1 MKSVK
6 VGKFDIFA
14 VYSYVKGMAEG
25 MAEDDAKVYGFSIAV
40 IGARARMGGGGRP
53 SGKSDV
59 SVLAEAAGKKKKKNS
74 ITVDDYDKLV
84 TKMGDFYNMNFLPGM
99 KKMFESGLSYDEV
112 KKMVDIP
119 STIGAKITS
128 DEFVSKVSLL

>member
-1 MKSVK
+1 M
-6 VGKFDIFA
+6 
-14 VYSYVKGMAEG
+14 
-25 MAEDDAKVYGFSIAV
+25 
-40 IGARARMGGGGRP
+40 
-53 SGKSDV
+53 
-59 SVLAEAAGKKKKKNS
+59 
-74 ITVDDYDKLV
+74 
-84 TKMGDFYNMNFLPGM
+84 PGM